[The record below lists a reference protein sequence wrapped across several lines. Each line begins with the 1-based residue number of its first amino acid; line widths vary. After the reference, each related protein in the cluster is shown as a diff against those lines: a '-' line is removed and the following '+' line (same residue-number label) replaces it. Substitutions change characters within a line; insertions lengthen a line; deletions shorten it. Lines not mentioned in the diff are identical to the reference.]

1 VNPNARA
8 APAGL
13 HDRYGR
19 ARACRSAE
27 RAARC
32 RYGDLGVVPGDVP
45 CLGVA
50 GVAGHPGQCAGRDA
64 GDGRAGIGGR
74 RLAGGL
80 PRRGGLGGRRAAGT
94 GRLRALPWR
103 AGSACRPDG
112 LGRRGRRHGRRV
124 SARPRWH
131 CRGRR
136 RRVPQQPVF
145 LAGPGGQGVP
155 DHPCSRWRDPYGI
168 PVGRSRLSSSRAPRP
183 GRPSG
188 VAARS
193 ASPSPEPVSTRL
205 DCGACEGTEQTRPQQ
220 VQTCEGLES

>member
-1 VNPNARA
+1 MT
-8 APAGL
+8 GT
-13 HDRYGR
+13 
-19 ARACRSAE
+19 
-27 RAARC
+27 
-32 RYGDLGVVPGDVP
+32 VVPVP
-45 CLGVA
+45 ADQPNGRPAAATVTSGLFREMFPALAWQVWLDTPA
-50 GVAGHPGQCAGRDA
+50 SAGRDA

-155 DHPCSRWRDPYGI
+155 DHPCSRWRDPYGV

-220 VQTCEGLES
+220 VQTCEGLAS